1 MQNKNFT
8 ALLVL
13 DMQEQLLGR
22 LEESDKLIDAA
33 SKAIQYARANNIPVI
48 YAVVGFRNGFPE
60 ISTNNKTFSNI
71 PLAYGKIVMEDFIKI
86 TPQLAR
92 LESEPVVIKKRFS
105 AFVGSDLEVILR
117 SQNIKHLVMCGVVTS
132 GVILSTALEAADK
145 DYQLTILS
153 DGCYDHQPDV
163 HQMLMEKIFPR
174 YAEIQTCE
182 EWLND

>member
-13 DMQEQLLGR
+13 DMQEHLLGR
-22 LEESDKLIDAA
+22 LEESDKLIGAV
-33 SKAIQYARANNIPVI
+33 SKSIQYARENKIPVI
-48 YAVVGFRNGFPE
+48 YAVVGFRKGFPE
-60 ISTNNKTFSNI
+60 ISTHNKTFSNV
-71 PLAYGKIVMEDFIKI
+71 PLAYEKLAMEDFMKI
-86 TPQLAR
+86 APQLAP
-92 LESEPVVIKKRFS
+92 LENEAVVIKKRFS

-117 SQNIKHLVMCGVVTS
+117 SQNLKHLVMCGVVTS

-163 HQMLMEKIFPR
+163 NQMLMEKIFPR

-182 EWLND
+182 EWVNC

>member
-86 TPQLAR
+86 TPQLAP

-105 AFVGSDLEVILR
+105 AFVGSDLEVTLR